1 MSLAIITDST
11 CDLTARQLA
20 QLHVRRVPLY
30 VHFRGETYKDWV
42 EITPAEL
49 IRGVQE
55 GADMPTTSQPT
66 PEDFAGAFRAAVA
79 DGAERILVV
88 TISAELSGTHQSATL
103 AAKDAPVPVT
113 VFDSRHA
120 SLGAAYMVQ
129 RAAAMRDDDR
139 SVDDI
144 VAALETIRDRNL
156 LIFTVGSLEFLQK
169 GGRIGRASAMLGS
182 LLNIRPLLTLE
193 NGVVA
198 PAGRARG
205 AKKALREMVSRLASY
220 REAHPDGEL
229 VLSFVHIQDEDSVAT
244 LRAAIEAEG
253 IAFRDHGLY
262 EMGAVI
268 GVHVGPGTY
277 GMYAFA
283 DPNPELGM

>member
-113 VFDSRHA
+113 VFDARHA

-156 LIFTVGSLEFLQK
+156 LGDARQPAEH
-169 GGRIGRASAMLGS
+169 
-182 LLNIRPLLTLE
+182 P
-193 NGVVA
+193 A
-198 PAGRARG
+198 PADPRERRRRAGRPGARRQEG
-205 AKKALREMVSRLASY
+205 AAR
-220 REAHPDGEL
+220 DG
-229 VLSFVHIQDEDSVAT
+229 VAT
-244 LRAAIEAEG
+244 RVLPRSA
-253 IAFRDHGLY
+253 
-262 EMGAVI
+262 
-268 GVHVGPGTY
+268 P
-277 GMYAFA
+277 
-283 DPNPELGM
+283 